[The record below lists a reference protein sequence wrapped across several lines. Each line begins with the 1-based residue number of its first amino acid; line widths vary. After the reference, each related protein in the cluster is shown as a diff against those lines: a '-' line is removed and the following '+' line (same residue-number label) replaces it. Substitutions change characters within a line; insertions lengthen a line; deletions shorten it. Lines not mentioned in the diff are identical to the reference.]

1 MSGFAIEFGRKYK
14 ACSAKAAFVERL
26 ILRFLGLRSRAA
38 ALCYGARCSLGPS
51 AASCLGLALCA
62 THSAALG
69 LRRLRRLS
77 AAKWPSLPQGIP

>member
-38 ALCYGARCSLGPS
+38 ALRFAARYSLGP
-51 AASCLGLALCA
+51 AA
-62 THSAALG
+62 
-69 LRRLRRLS
+69 
-77 AAKWPSLPQGIP
+77 